1 MALGQLHIHVGKSKL
16 EKKKS
21 KPWSPQEPLSCLLV
35 LGRVRLQMA
44 SSISWGGLLRPSV

>member
-21 KPWSPQEPLSCLLV
+21 KPWSGVTLGPGPLAHVVMWDV
-35 LGRVRLQMA
+35 L
-44 SSISWGGLLRPSV
+44 P